1 MNYLEK
7 FREVDT
13 LIFDVDGVL
22 TNSQLLVQ
30 EDGALLRSMNT
41 RDGFAL
47 KKAVREGYRVV
58 IITGGASAGV
68 IKRLNGLGVT
78 EIFYGIE
85 NKLKTFT
92 NFIRSNGIDAGTV
105 LYMGDD
111 IPDYEVM
118 RLVGLP
124 VCPNDAAQEV
134 LEIAQYVSPQK
145 GGEGCVR
152 DVIEKVLK
160 LAGKWL

>member
-58 IITGGASAGV
+58 IITGGSSQGV
-68 IKRLNGLGVT
+68 VKRLEGLGVT

-92 NFIRSNGIDAGTV
+92 SFIRANGIDAGSV

-124 VCPNDAAQEV
+124 VCPHDAAQEI
-134 LEIAQYVSPQK
+134 LQIAQYVSPHN

-160 LAGKWL
+160 LADKWL